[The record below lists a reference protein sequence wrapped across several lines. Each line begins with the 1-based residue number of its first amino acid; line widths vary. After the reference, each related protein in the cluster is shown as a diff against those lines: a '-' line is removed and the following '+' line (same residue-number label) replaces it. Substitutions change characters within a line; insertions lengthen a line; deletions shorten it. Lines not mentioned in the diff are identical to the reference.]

1 LQESDCPTKIDVEP
15 WQGLSRLR
23 ISQSEPQNDL
33 NRHVNFCIQG
43 KEYTWNEGTGPYGV
57 PT

>member
-43 KEYTWNEGTGPYGV
+43 KEYTGNLYQSR
-57 PT
+57 